1 MLHLKHMHGLC
12 MYVHRLRALTFTC
25 LISAAFM
32 NERKKTEYQMIKAG
46 NSFTKHSCTQLNTS
60 TRTHTHSTQFHLEDY
75 KLSLLDIFSCVDI
88 FVKSAPAQF
97 NLNLFFL
104 LPFFRSTV
112 LTFIQ
117 RFFSHVFVCTHT
129 SVRLFCRLFV

>member
-46 NSFTKHSCTQLNTS
+46 NSFTKHSCTQMNTS
-60 TRTHTHSTQFHLEDY
+60 TRTHTFHVVSFRGLQIIIARH
-75 KLSLLDIFSCVDI
+75 IFMC
-88 FVKSAPAQF
+88 
-97 NLNLFFL
+97 
-104 LPFFRSTV
+104 
-112 LTFIQ
+112 
-117 RFFSHVFVCTHT
+117 
-129 SVRLFCRLFV
+129 